1 MGIYR
6 RGRIW
11 YLRTKQGGREVRLA
25 VGPSKR
31 QAELALGKVKTEM
44 VEGRF
49 IEPVK
54 GHKLTFGELAERYLR
69 EHSAV
74 RKNEKGRRNDGY
86 LVKQLLP
93 VFGSL
98 RLTAITPERVTGYIM
113 EERTKGLKPATI
125 NRRLVLLKHAFVM
138 AKLWGIIRHNVVAE
152 VKQLPEHNR
161 RLRYLQ
167 PEEFRRLVEALPNYL
182 RPIVELAGHTGMRLG
197 EILGLR
203 WEAVDLAQRVVR
215 LAQTKNGDLRV
226 VPLNEVMV
234 ETLRALMRERAR
246 RAEVHPYV
254 FVNPTTRDRWQDVG
268 RAFESAVN
276 RARLEDFTFH
286 DLRHTA
292 ASWLVMSGVD
302 LLTVASIL
310 GHKDIRMTQRYS
322 HLAPGHRRQAV
333 ELLGQALQRP
343 GQVGDVAQGGS
354 PGVEG
359 GG

>member
-11 YLRTKQGGREVRLA
+11 YLRTKQGGHEVRLA

-49 IEPVK
+49 IEPAK

-93 VFGSL
+93 AFGSL
-98 RLTAITPERVTGYIM
+98 RIMAVTPERVTGYIM
-113 EERTKGLKPATI
+113 EERMKGLKPATI

-138 AKLWGIIRHNVVAE
+138 AKMWGLIRHNVMAE
-152 VKQLPEHNR
+152 VRQLPEHNR

-167 PEEFRRLVEALPNYL
+167 PEEFQCLLQELPEYQ
-182 RPIVELAGHTGMRLG
+182 RPIVLLAAHTGMRRG
-197 EILGLR
+197 EILAVR
-203 WEAVDLAQRVVR
+203 WDEVNLAGRMMT
-215 LAQTKNGDLRV
+215 LSSTKNGDIRG
-226 VPLNEVMV
+226 VPLNATVV
-234 ETLRALMRERAR
+234 AALRDLLRERVR
-246 RAEVHPYV
+246 RGSGSPYV
-254 FVNPTTRDRWQDVG
+254 FVNPLTGDRWQDLG
-268 RAFESAVN
+268 RTFEGAVR
-276 RARLEDFTFH
+276 RAGIQDFTFH

-292 ASWLVMSGVD
+292 ASWLVMSGAD

-322 HLAPGHRRQAV
+322 HLSPEHRLKAV
-333 ELLGQALQRP
+333 EALGKALDFRAKASDETQAM
-343 GQVGDVAQGGS
+343 
-354 PGVEG
+354 
-359 GG
+359 